1 MMNPKKITVRDVA
14 RLAHVSP
21 ATVSRVLNGAARVSA
36 DIQERVQAA
45 AAELGF
51 QHLRPNRRKV
61 IAFLSSNR
69 DLLHPFHSR
78 VLVGAEAYCAANDH
92 SMLFLSLRY
101 SPNVSWQE
109 IHLPAILQ
117 RRDLIGGFIVSGTNS
132 QNLLDLLTHKQIPFA
147 VLGNNVLG
155 EWRSEEHDT
164 VLFDDEHGAYE
175 VTSYLQS
182 VGHRD
187 IWFAGNC
194 KFTWFA
200 RLYEGYRRSM
210 EEAGLAPRLAGFDS
224 EQEEN
229 VGYLAAKSI
238 FTAGESATAIFAGSE
253 LCAQGVYKAL
263 RDLKLRVPDDVSVVG
278 SDDFDSGRLYP
289 PLTTIRVF
297 AEEVGAHLAELVLNR
312 IAQPTKA
319 PQKCTIPT
327 QIVKRESCQPMSKL
341 YELPR
346 RPSSQLEV

>member
-1 MMNPKKITVRDVA
+1 MSTKKVTIRDVA
-14 RLAHVSP
+14 RLATVSP
-21 ATVSRVLNGAARVSA
+21 ATVSRVLNRKARVSL

-45 AAELGF
+45 AVEAGF
-51 QHLRPNRRKV
+51 KHQRPNRAKV

-78 VLVGAEAYCAANDH
+78 VLVGAETYCAANDH

-155 EWRSEEHDT
+155 EWKSEDHDT
-164 VLFDDEHGAYE
+164 VWFDDEHGSYE
-175 VTSYLQS
+175 ATRYLQS

-200 RLYEGYRRSM
+200 RLYEGYRRAM
-210 EEAGLAPRLAGFDS
+210 EEDGLAPRLAGFDS

-263 RDLKLRVPDDVSVVG
+263 RDLRLRVPDDVSVVG
-278 SDDFDSGRLYP
+278 SDDFDAGRLYP

-312 IAQPTKA
+312 IAQPSRPA
-319 PQKCTIPT
+319 QKCTIPT
-327 QIVKRESCQPMSKL
+327 QIVKRESCQPVSKL
-341 YELPR
+341 YEISR
-346 RPSSQLEV
+346 HAGSQLEV

>member
-1 MMNPKKITVRDVA
+1 MMGPKKVTVRDVA
-14 RLAHVSP
+14 SLANVSP
-21 ATVSRVLNGAARVSA
+21 STVSRVLNRAARVSVA
-36 DIQERVQAA
+36 IQERVQAA
-45 AAELGF
+45 AAEVGF
-51 QHLRPNRRKV
+51 KHVRPNRAKV
-61 IAFLSSNR
+61 IAFLASNR

-101 SPNVSWQE
+101 SPNVTWQE

-117 RRDLIGGFIVSGTNS
+117 RRDLISGFIVSGTNS
-132 QNLLDLLTHKQIPFA
+132 QNLLDLLTRRQIPFA

-155 EWRSEEHDT
+155 EWKSEDHDT
-164 VLFDDEHGAYE
+164 VWFDDEQGAYE
-175 VTSYLQS
+175 VTRYLQS

-200 RLYEGYRRSM
+200 RLYEGYRHAM
-210 EEAGLAPRLAGFDS
+210 EEAGLAPRLSGFDS

-229 VGYLAAKSI
+229 MGYLAAKSI
-238 FTAGESATAIFAGSE
+238 FTTGESATAIFAGSE

-263 RDLKLRVPDDVSVVG
+263 RDLRLRVPDDVSVVG
-278 SDDFDSGRLYP
+278 SDDFDAGRLYP
-289 PLTTIRVF
+289 SLTTIRVF
-297 AEEVGAHLAELVLNR
+297 AEEVGKHLAELVLNR

-319 PQKCTIPT
+319 RQKCTIPT
-327 QIVKRESCQPMSKL
+327 QIVKRESCQPLSKL

-346 RPSSQLEV
+346 HSSSQLEI